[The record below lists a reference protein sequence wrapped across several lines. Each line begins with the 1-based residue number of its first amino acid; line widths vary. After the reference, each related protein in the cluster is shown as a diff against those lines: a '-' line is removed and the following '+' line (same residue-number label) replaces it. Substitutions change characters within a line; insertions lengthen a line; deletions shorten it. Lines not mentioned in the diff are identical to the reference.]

1 MVIET
6 KPKIVNVKV
15 AKKVKKEVV
24 AVIGLGYVGLPLADA
39 FSRNYKVIG
48 YDLKSQLV
56 NKLNS
61 DSSHDFTATA
71 DPKALEEADFII
83 IAVPT
88 PVNAYKEPDLT
99 PVIGASRTASQYM
112 KPGCTVVLESTVYPG
127 VTEEIVKPIL
137 EETGKKC
144 GLDFKIAYCPE
155 RINPG
160 DEEHGIGKT
169 VKVVGGMDDETTEAV
184 AQLYA
189 TVAGQV
195 FRARNIKTAEA
206 AKVIEN
212 VQRDLNIALVNE
224 LSLIFERLGLKTS
237 EVMDAASTK
246 WNFHRYNP
254 GMVGGHC
261 IPVDPYYLVRKAKE
275 LGYEARVILAGR
287 SVNDYMPVHIAQM
300 VIRGLN
306 DVNKV
311 IKGSKVLLMGLT
323 YKENVPDIRE
333 TPTKEMIKELKKY
346 RVDLLGFDPVLNG
359 QVAEFDVKG
368 ITDLKNLNDV
378 DCIVLCVG
386 HQAFSQLSLSELKSI
401 TGPNPVLV
409 DVRGF
414 FDAAEAEKMGFYY
427 KTL

>member
-6 KPKIVNVKV
+6 RTNVIEADKL
-15 AKKVKKEVV
+15 KKVKKEVV
-24 AVIGLGYVGLPLADA
+24 ALVGLGYVGLPLADA

-48 YDLKSQLV
+48 YDMKAKLV
-56 NKLNS
+56 NKMNS
-61 DSSHDFTATA
+61 EKIYDFLATT
-71 DPKALEEADFII
+71 DPKSLAEADFII

-88 PVNAYKEPDLT
+88 PINEFKEPDLS
-99 PVIGASRTASQYM
+99 PVINASRIVSQYM
-112 KPGCTVVLESTVYPG
+112 KTGCTVILESTVYPG

-144 GLDFKIAYCPE
+144 GRDFKIAYCPE

-169 VKVVGGMDDETTEAV
+169 VKVVSGMDEETTEAV

-189 TVAGQV
+189 TVAARV

-237 EVMDAASTK
+237 DVMDAAGTK
-246 WNFHRYNP
+246 WNFHRYSP

-287 SVNDYMPVHIAQM
+287 SVNDYMPVHISQM
-300 VIRGLN
+300 IIKGLN
-306 DVNKV
+306 DMNKV

-323 YKENVPDIRE
+323 YKENVPDTRE

-346 RVDLLGFDPVLNG
+346 RVELLGFDPVLNG

-368 ITDLKNLNDV
+368 VTDLSGLKDI

-386 HQAFSQLSLSELKSI
+386 HQAFRQFSLADLKAVMS
-401 TGPNPVLV
+401 PNPVLI

-414 FDAAEAEKMGFYY
+414 YNGEDAEKMGFYY

>member
-6 KPKIVNVKV
+6 RPNVIK
-15 AKKVKKEVV
+15 ADKLKKVKKEVV
-24 AVIGLGYVGLPLADA
+24 AVLGLGYVGLPLADA

-48 YDLKSQLV
+48 YDMKAQLV
-56 NKLNS
+56 SRLNS
-61 DSSHDFTATA
+61 EKKYDFPATT
-71 DPKALEEADFII
+71 DPKSLQEADFII

-88 PVNAYKEPDLT
+88 PVNEFKEPDLT
-99 PVIGASRTASQYM
+99 PVISASQTVSRYM
-112 KPGCTVVLESTVYPG
+112 KTGCTVILESTVYPG

-137 EETGKKC
+137 EETGRKC
-144 GLDFKIAYCPE
+144 GRDFKIAYCPE

-169 VKVVGGMDDETTEAV
+169 VKVVSGMDEETTNAV
-184 AQLYA
+184 AELYA
-189 TVAGQV
+189 TVAGRV
-195 FRARNIKTAEA
+195 FRAKNIKTAEA
-206 AKVIEN
+206 SKVIEN
-212 VQRDLNIALVNE
+212 CQRDLNIALVNE

-237 EVMDAASTK
+237 EVMDAACTK
-246 WNFHRYNP
+246 WNFHRYSP

-275 LGYEARVILAGR
+275 LGYDARVILAGR
-287 SVNDYMPVHIAQM
+287 SINDYMPIHISQM
-300 VIRGLN
+300 VIKGLN

-323 YKENVPDIRE
+323 YKENVPDTRE

-346 RVDLLGFDPVLNG
+346 SVELLGFDPVLNG

-368 ITDLKNLNDV
+368 ITDLGGLKGI
-378 DCIVLCVG
+378 DCVVLCVG
-386 HQAFSQLSLSELKSI
+386 HQAFRQFSLSDLKAVM
-401 TGPNPVLV
+401 GPNPVLI

-414 FDAAEAEKMGFYY
+414 YNASEAEKMGFYY

>member
-1 MVIET
+1 
-6 KPKIVNVKV
+6 
-15 AKKVKKEVV
+15 
-24 AVIGLGYVGLPLADA
+24 
-39 FSRNYKVIG
+39 
-48 YDLKSQLV
+48 
-56 NKLNS
+56 
-61 DSSHDFTATA
+61 
-71 DPKALEEADFII
+71 
-83 IAVPT
+83 
-88 PVNAYKEPDLT
+88 
-99 PVIGASRTASQYM
+99 
-112 KPGCTVVLESTVYPG
+112 
-127 VTEEIVKPIL
+127 
-137 EETGKKC
+137 
-144 GLDFKIAYCPE
+144 
-155 RINPG
+155 
-160 DEEHGIGKT
+160 
-169 VKVVGGMDDETTEAV
+169 MDDETTEAV